1 MTLPVLNE
9 LSLPLVID
17 VDVALLLQQALANA
31 TGAGENATIFEICAR
46 INADG
51 LDATA
56 VITALTPLLD
66 AAVDAQLALIIGSII
81 NDIADIVGEP
91 LTPGQIAALIG
102 AINEE
107 LIVADIIANV
117 NVSLAILEACLG
129 IDIGIQSIPAP
140 TPSAFQLP
148 TVQQLNP
155 TIQQNS
161 QVLPSGDSILQLH

>member
-1 MTLPVLNE
+1 MSPFCY
-9 LSLPLVID
+9 SK
-17 VDVALLLQQALANA
+17 QLANA

-148 TVQQLNP
+148 TVKQYNKL
-155 TIQQNS
+155 IQQYNKIVKS
-161 QVLPSGDSILQLH
+161 YHLAIQYYNFTKTLFPIL